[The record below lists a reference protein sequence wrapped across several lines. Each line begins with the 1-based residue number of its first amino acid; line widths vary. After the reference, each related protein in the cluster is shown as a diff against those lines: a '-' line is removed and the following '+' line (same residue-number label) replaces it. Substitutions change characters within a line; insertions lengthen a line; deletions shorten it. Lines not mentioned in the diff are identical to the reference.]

1 MLEQTKME
9 ANSAKGCEQSSREEI
24 SSVCGDKEFVG
35 DLGRSWEDESTSC
48 LLKGKWDLGTE

>member
-1 MLEQTKME
+1 ME